1 MHVADVARANML
13 ALTADPEVSGSF
25 NIASGNPHTIL
36 ELATELWRAR
46 AVPSAQPEVTGEWR
60 LGDVRHVQ
68 ASPALAA
75 SVLGFEA
82 KRDGEGVA
90 DLLEKAAA
98 GERRSANRKGG
109 ERVGARTTRRGAT
122 SCPSATADVI
132 GRGLTESEGYGSRGA
147 STRTIAAEL
156 RSRR

>member
-1 MHVADVARANML
+1 ML

-46 AVPSAQPEVTGEWR
+46 GGTGAQPEVTGEWR

-68 ASPALAA
+68 ASPARAA

-82 KRDGEGVA
+82 
-90 DLLEKAAA
+90 
-98 GERRSANRKGG
+98 
-109 ERVGARTTRRGAT
+109 TTPFAQG
-122 SCPSATADVI
+122 
-132 GRGLTESEGYGSRGA
+132 
-147 STRTIAAEL
+147 IAATVPALEL
-156 RSRR
+156 RDS